1 MKHTKEIFQRLSRGQ
16 FISCNSVDSNIRAL
30 YNDIEDNQQE
40 YTDYFNQI
48 DFKLIGGDGYFYF
61 SRDEARQIIEN
72 KLQALFKWIDYIDI
86 LKTYDPTFGAGSQ
99 FRISQFE
106 SRLASDLELRDKL
119 ADMNFELIANHDKLR
134 KIADDM
140 VGIGFAELINAEDE
154 EFQVTAAFG
163 YIEQLIICI
172 NINEDLKD
180 EIPE

>member
-1 MKHTKEIFQRLSRGQ
+1 M
-16 FISCNSVDSNIRAL
+16 
-30 YNDIEDNQQE
+30 
-40 YTDYFNQI
+40 
-48 DFKLIGGDGYFYF
+48 
-61 SRDEARQIIEN
+61 
-72 KLQALFKWIDYIDI
+72 
-86 LKTYDPTFGAGSQ
+86 
-99 FRISQFE
+99 
-106 SRLASDLELRDKL
+106 ASDLELRDKL

-163 YIEQLIICI
+163 YIEQLIMCI